1 MKKLISIILAAVLM
15 AGVAGCGTKTQESGK
30 GDTVKWYLFSN
41 PGNVNE
47 KDIFAEAQRMAK
59 EKTGVDLEIIPIE
72 SGDYESKM
80 QILTA
85 SNEPFDIMFTSN
97 WLNNYYMNV
106 SKNAIL
112 PLDDYL
118 KDYPELYNSMPEY
131 FWDSMKVKGKIYAV
145 PNQQIVARGPFF
157 AIPEQNMEL
166 LGFTDADFE
175 GAGEN
180 YKTALAA
187 VEKYLR
193 AVKEKTGNYCNLNKI
208 WNDGTQ
214 MFNIEEVVGSLLP
227 GAIQL
232 DNETDKYKLINQYES
247 EEFKYYIKM
256 RRKWVEEGLV
266 MPSEETERDLDH
278 VEDPTAIVP
287 NITRGNCYK
296 PNVLSE
302 LNRNSDY
309 DWKIIFKCRPITT
322 SGSVAATMNA
332 ISATSKNPEGAL
344 KIIQLVDTDA
354 EFYNLLVYG
363 LEGVNYTKTGENSIE
378 LNPDMPYTWTEWNVG
393 NTFNKYNLPG
403 EPDNFAEEVEKIND
417 ESFKSPLLGFSPD
430 LDNVKVEVSACQSA
444 VSEYL
449 NLLDYGLVDVDSS
462 YPEFIKKLKAA
473 GCDKLISEVQR
484 QVDEWVAQQ

>member
-1 MKKLISIILAAVLM
+1 MKKLISVILAVILVF
-15 AGVAGCGTKTQESGK
+15 GLAGCGGEKNEEGK
-30 GDTVKWYLFSN
+30 SETVKWYLFSN
-41 PGNVNE
+41 PGNVND
-47 KDIFAEAQRMAK
+47 KDIYAEAARMAK

-72 SGDYESKM
+72 SGNYESKM

-118 KDYPELYNSMPEY
+118 KDYPELYNCMPEY
-131 FWDSMKVKGKIYAV
+131 FWETMKVNGKIYAV

-166 LGFTDADFE
+166 LGFTEEDFA

-180 YKTALAA
+180 YKTALDA

-193 AVKEKTGNYCNLNKI
+193 AVKEKTGKYCNLNKI

-214 MFNIEEVVGSLLP
+214 IFNIEEVVGSLLP
-227 GAIQL
+227 GAIIFT
-232 DNETDKYKLINQYES
+232 NEENKYKLVNQYES

-266 MPSEETERDLDH
+266 MPGEEKERDLNH
-278 VEDPTAIVP
+278 VEDPKAIVP

-302 LNRNSDY
+302 MNRQSDY
-309 DWKIIFKCRPITT
+309 NWKIIFKCQPITT

-332 ISATSKNPEGAL
+332 VSATSKNPEAAL
-344 KIIQLVDTDA
+344 KILQLVNTDP

-363 LEGVNYTKTGENSIE
+363 LEGVNYKKIGDNKIE
-378 LNPDMPYTWTEWNVG
+378 LNNDMPYTWSEWNVG
-393 NTFNKYNLPG
+393 NTFLKYTLPD
-403 EPDNFAEEVEKIND
+403 EPDNFSEEVEKINE

-430 LDNVKVEVSACQSA
+430 LDNIKVEVSACQSA

-462 YPEFIKKLKAA
+462 YPEFINKLKAA
-473 GCDKLISEVQR
+473 GCDKIISEVQK
-484 QVDEWVAQQ
+484 QIDEWVAQK